1 MSDLVDEA
9 EEFDAQVAAY
19 RPVLLKLAL
28 VQLQDRAAAE
38 DAVQETL
45 LAALSGRK
53 SFRREA
59 SIKTWL
65 ISIMKYKILDIIR
78 SKKRHQFA
86 ASKFD
91 DIDYDISAFDGLFDG
106 TGCWRDMK
114 DPWTDPESVTERAAF
129 FKVLEACLTRLPE
142 KTSRAFMM
150 REWLEIEANEIQ
162 QLLNITP
169 GHLRILLYRAR
180 MQLRLCMDMNWRRG

>member
-9 EEFDAQVAAY
+9 EEYDAQVAAY

-28 VQLQDRAAAE
+28 VQLQDQATAE

-45 LAALSGRK
+45 VAALSGRK
-53 SFRREA
+53 SFRQEA

-65 ISIMKYKILDIIR
+65 VSILKHKILDIIR
-78 SKKRHQFA
+78 SKKRYQLA
-86 ASKFD
+86 PSKFD
-91 DIDYDISAFDGLFDG
+91 DSDYDTSAFDALFDE
-106 TGCWRDMK
+106 TGCWRDTK

-129 FKVLEACLTRLPE
+129 FKVLEACLSRLPE

-150 REWLEIEANEIQ
+150 REWLDIDADEIQ
-162 QLLNITP
+162 RLLKITP

-180 MQLRLCMDMNWRRG
+180 MQLRLCMDINWRRG